1 MASISFAVTKP
12 FSLSRKKWPSDFRP
26 SKKKKK
32 YWEISDGFILYLGT
46 KVSSSK
52 SWYSLVRPTI
62 KIKCMWRCTAKAVK
76 SFKILTTFSSLFLK
90 FHIKG
95 KKKKQTTEKFWGS
108 VIYWVKNNWEIL
120 RQCYLLSES
129 IFSALTRENIVMV
142 LRRLQYI
149 QSSVNCV

>member
-1 MASISFAVTKP
+1 MT
-12 FSLSRKKWPSDFRP
+12 FRFQAF
-26 SKKKKK
+26 KKKKNK
-32 YWEISDGFILYLGT
+32 NWEISDGFILYLGT

-95 KKKKQTTEKFWGS
+95 KKKKT
-108 VIYWVKNNWEIL
+108 NNWEIL
-120 RQCYLLSES
+120 RQCYLLSEKQ
-129 IFSALTRENIVMV
+129 
-142 LRRLQYI
+142 LRNSEAMLFIEWKHFFCTYSRKYSHGSKKATIYTKQCKLCLI
-149 QSSVNCV
+149 N